1 MEKNKNL
8 RKLNKFTQEKL
19 AELIDIDVRQV
30 ARIEAGAS
38 LPSIETLIKISKVL
52 SVPPNDLIF
61 VDKNEQNNIR
71 MSLKSDIN
79 DILSLAKEEQ
89 LVLIKNLF
97 LLFYNIYFIFCGVLA
112 GHHDLCVCGD
122 EAVRHV

>member
-52 SVPPNDLIF
+52 SVTPNDLIF

-89 LVLIKNLF
+89 LVLIKKLI
-97 LLFYNIYFIFCGVLA
+97 LAVL
-112 GHHDLCVCGD
+112 
-122 EAVRHV
+122 